1 MTYNFETVPDRSL
14 VGSEKWELMK
24 LQNPN
29 VPKDIIPFSV
39 ADMEFEQQPELIQG
53 LTERL
58 KQPIY
63 GYTGPTDSYM
73 EAVINWMDRRHGF
86 HPKKEWILQT
96 AGVVPA
102 LMRLVEKLTKPEEA
116 ILIMEPVY
124 YPFRLSGEKNQRK
137 VISSD
142 LIRNGNYY
150 NIDFEDF
157 EKKAALPQTRL
168 CILCSPHNPIGRV
181 WTKEELLQ
189 ISEICLNNQVI
200 LIADE
205 IHFDLILPGY
215 THISIGTFE
224 EKYLMNTILCT
235 APSKTFNLAGFQ
247 TSNLIVANP
256 EFRKALKP
264 TLGEYEMLHTLGY
277 QACEIV
283 YNQCEPWLEELLIVI
298 DRNRQLVENFMAEY
312 FPEVVVFPLEGTYLL
327 WMDFHALKMPYKEL
341 EKFMQTEAYLF
352 LDEGYLFGKTG
363 EGYERM
369 NLACPTQVIK
379 KALERLWN
387 AWQKHQSNCN

>member
-312 FPEVVVFPLEGTYLL
+312 FPEVVKDDMSP
-327 WMDFHALKMPYKEL
+327 
-341 EKFMQTEAYLF
+341 
-352 LDEGYLFGKTG
+352 
-363 EGYERM
+363 
-369 NLACPTQVIK
+369 
-379 KALERLWN
+379 
-387 AWQKHQSNCN
+387 